1 MAYREGDP
9 TTVPAIVAC
18 VPPAA
23 WPLGTYHHCFS
34 SALNQSQIL
43 ISSSPPAAPPFFF
56 FLKVSKQWQDFIGVR
71 KLIHPQGHRRQAGAS
86 RFPLIF
92 ALSV

>member
-56 FLKVSKQWQDFIGVR
+56 FFESFKAMARFYWGKEINTSSGTQKAG
-71 KLIHPQGHRRQAGAS
+71 RR
-86 RFPLIF
+86 
-92 ALSV
+92 